1 MRLPPSRPQPAFPAK
16 RLRPARPGARRD
28 PSLSVST
35 QASSTSPRSFSTHT
49 PCPMIGIRRVAI
61 GGSVRHGGHARGLPL
76 PCPTNASP
84 SASSW
89 NSLLSRTMSSSS
101 DFDGDPSASETSPP
115 KQQRRLDIAIVGA
128 PNAGKS
134 QLLNSLVGSKVA
146 AVSRKRHTTRSG
158 ILGARTFGDTQLV
171 FIDTPGFL
179 HHTKGAREGVRNL
192 LSEASAEMISAD
204 FALLV
209 VDAAK
214 TIDQDLKRTLVTL
227 MMLALRSKG
236 REEGS
241 RGFSDQRQLNKFAV
255 VLNKVDLVKPK
266 EKLLVTAAEVGS
278 LAESCVRRLLQQRR
292 APVRVK
298 MGELVDSVLERHE
311 DEEGFAGVREDEFE
325 TFASVVPD
333 FLFTSAIDPEDEG
346 TDDLLNVLL
355 SRATPSTE
363 FVMDP
368 SSNLEQVEEII
379 REKIYRCLHRE
390 VPHHVQQTNRMFNFK
405 QDQSSDHNGRAD
417 MGNLLQIHQ
426 DLIVR
431 TRSHHRLV
439 LGSGGRTLERIQSTA
454 RKDLRELFGCEVDLL
469 LSVKLKKTNQD
480 VLLDPED
487 EGARITTL
495 HE

>member
-1 MRLPPSRPQPAFPAK
+1 MQMF
-16 RLRPARPGARRD
+16 
-28 PSLSVST
+28 
-35 QASSTSPRSFSTHT
+35 
-49 PCPMIGIRRVAI
+49 GIRRLVV
-61 GGSVRHGGHARGLPL
+61 GGSVRHGGHARGRPL
-76 PCPTNASP
+76 PCPACPTGPDISS
-84 SASSW
+84 SAS
-89 NSLLSRTMSSSS
+89 SLLSRTMTSY
-101 DFDGDPSASETSPP
+101 FDGGPSAPETSRP

-179 HHTKGAREGVRNL
+179 HHSKGAREGVRNL
-192 LSEASAEMISAD
+192 LSEASAEMMNAD

-227 MMLALRSKG
+227 MMLALRSTG

-241 RGFSDQRQLNKFAV
+241 RVFSDQRHLGRFSV

-266 EKLLVTAAEVGS
+266 EKLLATAAEVGS
-278 LAESCVRRLLQQRR
+278 LAESCVRRLLQQHR

-311 DEEGFAGVREDEFE
+311 DEEGFAGVHEEDYE
-325 TFASVVPD
+325 TFASVVPE

-346 TDDLLNVLL
+346 ADDLLNVLL

-390 VPHHVQQTNRMFNFK
+390 VPHHVQQTNRVFKLK
-405 QDQSSDHNGRAD
+405 QDQPPDHDVRAD
-417 MGNLLQIHQ
+417 MGDLLQIHQ

-431 TRSHHRLV
+431 TKSHHRLV
-439 LGSGGRTLERIQSTA
+439 LGSGGKTLQRIQTTA
-454 RKDLRELFGCEVDLL
+454 SKDLRELFGCEVDLL
-469 LSVKLKKTNQD
+469 LSVKLKKTNQG
-480 VLLDPED
+480 VLLDPEE

-495 HE
+495 HD